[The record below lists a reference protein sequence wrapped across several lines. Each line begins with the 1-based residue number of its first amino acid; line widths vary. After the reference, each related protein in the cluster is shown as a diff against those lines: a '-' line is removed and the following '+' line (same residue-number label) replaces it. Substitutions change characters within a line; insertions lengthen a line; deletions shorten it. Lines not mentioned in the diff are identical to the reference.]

1 MGASPAP
8 DPRQVKT
15 GQGHAAGPANGRY
28 ATVLSADSARRA
40 AQLPCIALARYPDR
54 SASGIAYLA
63 LACHDAAAGV
73 AASWPRPTRCW
84 ARWPG
89 RYSPAA
95 HERGPRGSRLLECVL
110 HRAIDPGGPAP
121 RLGLLECRVV
131 HLGAQRG

>member
-1 MGASPAP
+1 MGASLAL

-28 ATVLSADSARRA
+28 ETVLSANPARRA

-63 LACHDAAAGV
+63 FLATMPPPAWPPPGRHLLGAGP
-73 AASWPRPTRCW
+73 AGRA
-84 ARWPG
+84 

-95 HERGPRGSRLLECVL
+95 DERGRAGHACWSAYSTARL
-110 HRAIDPGGPAP
+110 IPAD
-121 RLGLLECRVV
+121 RSG
-131 HLGAQRG
+131 